1 MKWNTEF
8 DKVPLRTLCWA
19 TVKYI
24 RAWIIEN
31 NVGDLYE
38 KRKPYFET
46 RAEFGWFEKFGTNDA
61 LFWCR
66 LYPEDAFAHAA
77 SVQEE
82 FAQMVPVQDVVAWI
96 ELPKKYRGDE
106 DNVEPF
112 NFDDIKIENIDA
124 SSLENKEE
132 VRQRLYKI
140 MDYMLDET
148 QYIKV
153 NKQAAHACSIDA
165 ESTVYEEY
173 VTIGS
178 TTQREMI
185 FDNEKGWINK

>member
-1 MKWNTEF
+1 MEWNTEF
-8 DKVPLRTLCWA
+8 DNVPLRKLCWA

-46 RAEFGWFEKFGTNDA
+46 RAEFGWFEKFGTNDT

-66 LYPEDAFAHAA
+66 LYPEDAFAHVA

-96 ELPKKYRGDE
+96 ELPKKYTGA
-106 DNVEPF
+106 V
-112 NFDDIKIENIDA
+112 K
-124 SSLENKEE
+124 
-132 VRQRLYKI
+132 
-140 MDYMLDET
+140 
-148 QYIKV
+148 
-153 NKQAAHACSIDA
+153 
-165 ESTVYEEY
+165 
-173 VTIGS
+173 
-178 TTQREMI
+178 
-185 FDNEKGWINK
+185 

>member
-1 MKWNTEF
+1 MEWNTGLNGA
-8 DKVPLRTLCWA
+8 PLRKPILA
-19 TVKYI
+19 TVRYPK
-24 RAWIIEN
+24 AWVRGWPGIEDYP
-31 NVGDLYE
+31 VMDTRVELGWLE
-38 KRKPYFET
+38 PYGED
-46 RAEFGWFEKFGTNDA
+46 WS
-61 LFWCR
+61 FWVR
-66 LYPEDAFAHAA
+66 IWPDEDCERNTAPSQA
-77 SVQEE
+77 VL
-82 FAQMVPVQDVVAWI
+82 AWM
-96 ELPKKYRGDE
+96 ELPKKYRGDR
-106 DNVEPF
+106 DNAEPF
-112 NFDDIKIENIDA
+112 SFDDIKIENIDA

-140 MDYMLDET
+140 VDYMLDET

-165 ESTVYEEY
+165 ESTMYEEY